1 MNGSWNHIG
10 RKKLNYF
17 LFRNVDSKYKFDIS
31 LNSTWKIFI
40 FKPNKIFM
48 SQLKALEALLVQFR
62 DERDW
67 KQFHNPKDLAV
78 ALSIE
83 AGELLEA
90 FLWKG
95 AEEAKIEKVKEEL
108 ADVLAYAILLG
119 HHYDLDLEQV
129 VREKVQKNGEKYS
142 VEKAKGSA
150 TKYNEL

>member
-1 MNGSWNHIG
+1 MSDICWQKMLTFQQSLSISQFWNIF
-10 RKKLNYF
+10 RRQAF
-17 LFRNVDSKYKFDIS
+17 L
-31 LNSTWKIFI
+31 
-40 FKPNKIFM
+40 M
-48 SQLKALEALLVQFR
+48 SQLKDLEQLLVQFR

-67 KQFHNPKDLAV
+67 KQFHNPKDLAT

-129 VREKVQKNGEKYS
+129 VREKVIKNGEKYP
-142 VEKAKGSA
+142 VERAKGSA

>member
-1 MNGSWNHIG
+1 
-10 RKKLNYF
+10 
-17 LFRNVDSKYKFDIS
+17 
-31 LNSTWKIFI
+31 
-40 FKPNKIFM
+40 M
-48 SQLKALEALLVQFR
+48 SQLKELEQLLVNFR

-83 AGELLEA
+83 ASELLES
-90 FLWKG
+90 FLWKD

-108 ADVLAYAILLG
+108 ADVLAYALLLG
-119 HHYDLDLEQV
+119 HHYGLDLEEV
-129 VREKVQKNGEKYS
+129 VREKVKKNGEKYP

>member
-1 MNGSWNHIG
+1 
-10 RKKLNYF
+10 
-17 LFRNVDSKYKFDIS
+17 
-31 LNSTWKIFI
+31 
-40 FKPNKIFM
+40 M
-48 SQLKALEALLVQFR
+48 SQLKELEQLLVQFR

-67 KQFHNPKDLAV
+67 KQFHNPKDLAT

-90 FLWKG
+90 FLWKS

-119 HHYDLDLEQV
+119 HHYNLDIE
-129 VREKVQKNGEKYS
+129 QKNGEKYP

>member
-1 MNGSWNHIG
+1 
-10 RKKLNYF
+10 
-17 LFRNVDSKYKFDIS
+17 
-31 LNSTWKIFI
+31 
-40 FKPNKIFM
+40 M
-48 SQLKALEALLVQFR
+48 SQLKDLEQLLVNFR

-67 KQFHNPKDLAV
+67 KQFHNPKDLAL

-90 FLWKG
+90 FLWKD

-108 ADVLAYAILLG
+108 ADVLAYALLMG
-119 HHYDLDLEQV
+119 HHYGLDLEEV
-129 VREKVQKNGEKYS
+129 IREKVKKNGEKYP

>member
-1 MNGSWNHIG
+1 
-10 RKKLNYF
+10 
-17 LFRNVDSKYKFDIS
+17 
-31 LNSTWKIFI
+31 
-40 FKPNKIFM
+40 M
-48 SQLKALEALLVQFR
+48 SQLKELEQLLVYFR

-90 FLWKG
+90 FLWKS

-119 HHYDLDLEQV
+119 HHYDLDLEKV
-129 VREKVQKNGEKYS
+129 VREKVIKNGEKYP

-150 TKYNEL
+150 TKYKEL

>member
-1 MNGSWNHIG
+1 
-10 RKKLNYF
+10 
-17 LFRNVDSKYKFDIS
+17 
-31 LNSTWKIFI
+31 
-40 FKPNKIFM
+40 M
-48 SQLKALEALLVQFR
+48 SQLKNLEQLLVNFR

-83 AGELLEA
+83 ASELLES
-90 FLWKG
+90 FLWKD

-108 ADVLAYAILLG
+108 ADVLAYALLLG
-119 HHYDLDLEQV
+119 HHYGLDLEEI
-129 VREKVQKNGEKYS
+129 VREKVKKNGEKYP

>member
-1 MNGSWNHIG
+1 
-10 RKKLNYF
+10 
-17 LFRNVDSKYKFDIS
+17 
-31 LNSTWKIFI
+31 
-40 FKPNKIFM
+40 M
-48 SQLKALEALLVQFR
+48 SQLKELEQLLVHFR

-67 KQFHNPKDLAV
+67 KQFHNPKDLAT

-90 FLWKG
+90 FLWKS

-119 HHYDLDLEQV
+119 HHYNLDLEQV
-129 VREKVQKNGEKYS
+129 VREKVQKNREKYP